1 MAIFMLNGM
10 ITGQSAAVAGADCLA
25 IDYVEIQERGGSS
38 TRLSNVCAPPEVA
51 SILKIG
57 ATGRFFFRDMGP
69 TNRLLGIER
78 RMACRPSTC
87 RTQPSPACRNMSS
100 TGRTAARPA
109 GLDGVLSPP
118 ARVHPG

>member
-10 ITGQSAAVAGADCLA
+10 ITGRSAAVAGADCLA

-38 TRLSNVCAPPEVA
+38 TRLSNVCAAPEVA

-78 RMACRPSTC
+78 A
-87 RTQPSPACRNMSS
+87 
-100 TGRTAARPA
+100 
-109 GLDGVLSPP
+109 DGVQAFDLQDATVSSLQKYVEHRSGGGPIGR
-118 ARVHPG
+118 A

>member
-38 TRLSNVCAPPEVA
+38 TRLSNVCAAPEVA

-57 ATGRFFFRDMGP
+57 ATGRFFFRDIGP

-78 RMACRPSTC
+78 A
-87 RTQPSPACRNMSS
+87 
-100 TGRTAARPA
+100 
-109 GLDGVLSPP
+109 DGVQAFDLQDATVSSLQKYVEHRSGGGPIGR
-118 ARVHPG
+118 A